1 MTLPFESGIRV
12 TSPFGARRDPFTG
25 ALSEHTGIDL
35 VPLREGDLA
44 VRAAVS
50 GSVLQSRMVTD
61 PMNRTSEWGNYVS
74 LLGDDG
80 RVYYHCHLASRAV
93 SQGERVAEGQALG
106 VAGQTGRATGVHLH
120 FEIRE
125 GGVPIDP
132 SVPLGVGN
140 IAGAEKSPAPR
151 MWYDEAAAWAVDNGI
166 LCGTGDGLALDE
178 PCTRGMTVVFLHR
191 LWDLLHR
198 TP

>member
-93 SQGERVAEGQALG
+93 SQGERIAAGQALG

-120 FEIRE
+120 FQI
-125 GGVPIDP
+125 
-132 SVPLGVGN
+132 
-140 IAGAEKSPAPR
+140 EKNGSPVNPR
-151 MWYDEAAAWAVDNGI
+151 PYIGI
-166 LCGTGDGLALDE
+166 
-178 PCTRGMTVVFLHR
+178 
-191 LWDLLHR
+191 
-198 TP
+198 